1 MNASA
6 RMQPRLDF
14 ITLSVSDLEAAVAFY
29 RDGLG
34 LPTGG
39 IVGDAYLDETT
50 GVQGTIA
57 FFELQ
62 GGLMLGLY
70 ERVNLAKDAAVTDE
84 TRSSLEFSLGY
95 LVASREEVDG
105 LLERAQ
111 AAGARLTA
119 SAHERPW
126 GVYSGYFS
134 DLDGHL
140 WEVAWNERAGAAE

>member
-6 RMQPRLDF
+6 RMQPHLDF
-14 ITLSVSDLEAAVAFY
+14 ITLAVSDLKAAVAFY

-34 LPTGG
+34 LPTAG

-50 GVQGTIA
+50 GARGTIA

-70 ERVNLAKDAAVTDE
+70 ERANLAKGAAVADAG
-84 TRSSLEFSLGY
+84 RSSLEFSLGY
-95 LVASREEVDG
+95 LVASKDEVDG
-105 LLERAQ
+105 LLSRAQ

-119 SAHERPW
+119 PAHERPW

-134 DLDGHL
+134 DPDAHL
-140 WEVAWNERAGAAE
+140 WEVAFNERASVAK

>member
-70 ERVNLAKDAAVTDE
+70 ERVNLAKDPPSRTKPAAPWSSASAI
-84 TRSSLEFSLGY
+84 SSL
-95 LVASREEVDG
+95 
-105 LLERAQ
+105 
-111 AAGARLTA
+111 AGRRSTACSNARR
-119 SAHERPW
+119 RPA
-126 GVYSGYFS
+126 
-134 DLDGHL
+134 L
-140 WEVAWNERAGAAE
+140 A